1 MLLEVFLPS
10 WDARTHLK
18 EKNKNN
24 GRNKKQKNL
33 AKTSWHEF
41 YASNRHARMS
51 HGLHLSVSVSLFK
64 FPSMPLAWSP
74 SLCHD
79 YHAIGMVTMLMAGS
93 SCLGNGHYAFGRV
106 SVPLV
111 GSPRLWLGHHA
122 FGRVITP
129 LVWSPWLWDG
139 FHTFGIVS
147 MPALWSPRQ
156 RGPKRGV
163 KESEI
168 LSKVSEGLS
177 KVLRTCRRV

>member
-1 MLLEVFLPS
+1 MLTLPKAWWPCQRHGDHGPWTMVTMETKIS
-10 WDARTHLK
+10 PEFPK
-18 EKNKNN
+18 IEK
-24 GRNKKQKNL
+24 L
-33 AKTSWHEF
+33 
-41 YASNRHARMS
+41 
-51 HGLHLSVSVSLFK
+51 

-74 SLCHD
+74 SLCHN

-93 SCLGNGHYAFGRV
+93 SCLGHGHYAFGRV